1 MKKRCMIA
9 ALVAAV
15 AGGGVLE
22 VAAQQ
27 RKPEDA
33 VKMRRSALTLMSWNF
48 GTLGAMAKGQIP
60 YDQAEAVRRAESV
73 SFLSHLPWE
82 GFVKGTST
90 QDISDT
96 RALPEVWNQPDKFK
110 SNAERLESETAK
122 LVQAAKSGDAGQ
134 LKTQF
139 GATAKAC
146 SNCHDDFR
154 RK

>member
-1 MKKRCMIA
+1 MKKGCVIA
-9 ALVAAV
+9 VLMAAV
-15 AGGGVLE
+15 GVGGVLE

-27 RKPEDA
+27 RKPEDSI
-33 VKMRRSALTLMSWNF
+33 KMRRAAFTLISWNF
-48 GTLGAMAKGQIP
+48 GTIGAMAKGQIP
-60 YDQAEAVRRAESV
+60 YDQAEAVKRAEAV
-73 SFLSHLPWE
+73 NFLAHLHWE

-90 QDISDT
+90 DEGGET
-96 RALPEVWNQPDKFK
+96 RALPSVWGQPDKFK
-110 SNAERLESETAK
+110 SAIERFQSESAK